1 MDRTEFK
8 LQNNN
13 LFIFSFHSV
22 SKYSFTMTLHE
33 YTTGGD
39 GYRRAMPVL
48 DRDTCKTAC
57 EQDLTCI
64 AYTVLTRNYGTECRI
79 YYHGDFIA
87 EENLNWS
94 QNAESGTKA
103 YKIGLYL

>member
-1 MDRTEFK
+1 
-8 LQNNN
+8 
-13 LFIFSFHSV
+13 
-22 SKYSFTMTLHE
+22 
-33 YTTGGD
+33 
-39 GYRRAMPVL
+39 MPVL

-57 EQDLTCI
+57 EQDLACI

-103 YKIGLYL
+103 YKLGLCTILAFLSAMGLKKSLFRLLV